1 MRGKDR
7 LSGLMSTLRGRC
19 AWPQGGYSIAELMVV
34 VAIIGILAAIS
45 APFFISYY
53 QSAKLKTAAE
63 DIAGFI
69 NQGRQLAIRNNNNV
83 CVQVTTTAMNYRQ
96 GGCGGAVWVGP
107 GTDGAGNVKAPQGIT
122 LTASANPVFNYIGSA
137 TPAASYTITNS
148 DTGYSLHVNVSASG
162 RLTIGP

>member
-7 LSGLMSTLRGRC
+7 LFDLASAPGRRR
-19 AWPQGGYSIAELMVV
+19 ARQHGGFSIAELMVV
-34 VAIIGILAAIS
+34 VAIIGILAATS

-53 QSAKLKTAAE
+53 QAAKLKTAAE

-83 CVQVTTTAMNYRQ
+83 CVQVAGTTMNYRQ
-96 GGCGGAVWVGP
+96 GGCAGTVWVGA
-107 GTDGAGNVKAPQGIT
+107 GTDAAGNIKVPYGISIA
-122 LTASANPVFNYIGSA
+122 ASANPVFNYLGSA
-137 TPAASYTITNS
+137 TPAAIYTVTNS
-148 DTGYSLHVNVSASG
+148 DTGLSLHVNVSVSG